1 MNEEIITSCFQ
12 LITFV
17 GTARSCF
24 INAIQC
30 AKAGK
35 YEEADDMLKQ
45 GDDAFVLGH
54 HVHSD
59 LAEKEN
65 NGEMDKVGLLLLH
78 AEDQLM
84 SAEGFRT
91 IAEEFIAVY
100 KRMDGAASALSA
112 HTAEPAAQEK
122 DASAPAPEAMPVEVA
137 ETETGA
143 KQFKYVIQ
151 DALGIHARPAGQLV
165 KVVQA
170 LNSTVTIEK
179 EGGKSSAATKLMALM
194 GLGIKGG
201 DTVIVTVE
209 GGDVDANVQ
218 VVKKFLTENL

>member
-35 YEEADDMLKQ
+35 YEEAADMLKQ

-65 NGEMDKVGLLLLH
+65 NGKMDKVGLLLLH

-100 KRMDGAASALSA
+100 KRLDHAAPAQTTPVSAA
-112 HTAEPAAQEK
+112 AEQEK
-122 DASAPAPEAMPVEVA
+122 SAPVSEAA
-137 ETETGA
+137 EIETKEIRSGV

-165 KVVQA
+165 KVVKE
-170 LNSTVTIEK
+170 LNSTITIEK
-179 EGGKSSAATKLMALM
+179 EGGKSAAGTKLMALM

-209 GGDVDANVQ
+209 GGDVDANAQ
-218 VVKKFLTENL
+218 AVKKFLTENL

>member
-1 MNEEIITSCFQ
+1 MNEEILTSCFQ

-35 YEEADDMLKQ
+35 YEEAADMLKQ
-45 GDDAFVLGH
+45 GDEAFVLGH

-59 LAEKEN
+59 LAEKET
-65 NGEMDKVGLLLLH
+65 NGEMEKVGLLLLH

-100 KRMDGAASALSA
+100 KRMDSAASALSA
-112 HTAEPAAQEK
+112 HAAEPAAQE
-122 DASAPAPEAMPVEVA
+122 DASVPAPDAVSIEVA
-137 ETETGA
+137 ETEAGV

-165 KVVQA
+165 KVA
-170 LNSTVTIEK
+170 KELDSTITIEK
-179 EGGKSSAATKLMALM
+179 VGGKSAVATKLMALM

-201 DTVIVTVE
+201 DTIIVTVE

-218 VVKKFLTENL
+218 AVKKFLTENL

>member
-1 MNEEIITSCFQ
+1 MKEEIITSCFQ
-12 LITFV
+12 LITYV

-30 AKAGK
+30 AKVGK
-35 YEEADDMLKQ
+35 YDEAAEMLKQ
-45 GDDAFVLGH
+45 GDEAFVLGH

-59 LAEKEN
+59 LAEKET
-65 NGEMDKVGLLLLH
+65 NGEMEKIGLLLLH

-91 IAEEFIAVY
+91 IADEFIAVY
-100 KRMDGAASALSA
+100 KRLDNAAPAQPAPVSA
-112 HTAEPAAQEK
+112 AEPEEA
-122 DASAPAPEAMPVEVA
+122 APAPAAADIEITKSAS
-137 ETETGA
+137 GA

-165 KVVQA
+165 KVA
-170 LNSTVTIEK
+170 KELDSTITIEK
-179 EGGKSSAATKLMALM
+179 EGGKSTTATKLMALM

-201 DTVIVTVE
+201 DTIIVTVE
-209 GGDVDANVQ
+209 GGDVDANLQ
-218 VVKKFLTENL
+218 TIKQFLTANL